1 MKSPRENY
9 SVTPPTTSLPTS
21 PQAGSVS
28 SAMIAEGFGG
38 LVVKEMPYL
47 RALAIAMTGNRVL
60 AEDLVQE
67 TLVKAWSHHNSFEEG
82 TNLRGWLVTILRNTY
97 FTEYRKHQ
105 REVQDSEG
113 VFASRIGV
121 DGGQQ
126 IKVEMN
132 QVQAAI
138 GRLPEDQREVL
149 MMTAV
154 QELTYEE
161 ASALLNLP
169 MGTVKSRLNRARARL
184 VELLDPPS
192 GHA

>member
-1 MKSPRENY
+1 
-9 SVTPPTTSLPTS
+9 
-21 PQAGSVS
+21 
-28 SAMIAEGFGG
+28 MITEGFGG

-47 RALAIAMTGNRVL
+47 RAFAIAMAGNRVL

-67 TLVKAWSHHNSFEEG
+67 TLVKAWSHHDSFEEG

-105 REVQDSEG
+105 REVQDSDG

-132 QVQAAI
+132 QVRAAI
-138 GRLPEDQREVL
+138 GRLPDDQREVL

-154 QELTYEE
+154 NELTYEE

-184 VELLDPPS
+184 VELLDHPS

>member
-1 MKSPRENY
+1 
-9 SVTPPTTSLPTS
+9 
-21 PQAGSVS
+21 
-28 SAMIAEGFGG
+28 MIAEGFGG

-67 TLVKAWSHHNSFEEG
+67 TLVKAWSHHDSFEEG

-169 MGTVKSRLNRARARL
+169 MGTVKSRLNCARARL

>member
-1 MKSPRENY
+1 
-9 SVTPPTTSLPTS
+9 
-21 PQAGSVS
+21 
-28 SAMIAEGFGG
+28 MIIDGFGG
-38 LVVKEMPYL
+38 LVVKEIPYL
-47 RALAIAMTGNRVL
+47 RAFAIAMAGNRVS

-67 TLVKAWSHHNSFEEG
+67 TLVKAWSHHDSFQEG

-105 REVQDSEG
+105 REVQDSDG

-126 IKVEMN
+126 IRVEMN
-132 QVQAAI
+132 QVRAAI

-184 VELLDPPS
+184 VEMLDSPR

>member
-1 MKSPRENY
+1 
-9 SVTPPTTSLPTS
+9 
-21 PQAGSVS
+21 
-28 SAMIAEGFGG
+28 MIMEGFGS
-38 LVVKEMPYL
+38 LVVKEIPYL
-47 RALAIAMTGNRVL
+47 RAFAIAIAGNRVL

-67 TLVKAWSHHNSFEEG
+67 TLVKAWSHHASFEEG

-105 REVQDSEG
+105 REVQDSDG
-113 VFASRIGV
+113 IFASRIGV

-126 IKVEMN
+126 IKVEIS
-132 QVQAAI
+132 QVKAAI

-149 MMTAV
+149 LMTAV
-154 QELTYEE
+154 QELSYEE
-161 ASALLNLP
+161 ASAILNLP

-184 VELLDPPS
+184 AELLDHPS

>member
-1 MKSPRENY
+1 
-9 SVTPPTTSLPTS
+9 
-21 PQAGSVS
+21 
-28 SAMIAEGFGG
+28 MIIEGFGG
-38 LVVKEMPYL
+38 LVVKEMSYL
-47 RALAIAMTGNRVL
+47 RAFAVAMAGNRVL

-67 TLVKAWSHHNSFEEG
+67 TLVKAWSHHDSFEEG

-97 FTEYRKHQ
+97 FTEYRKRQ
-105 REVQDSEG
+105 REVQDSDG

-132 QVQAAI
+132 EVRAAI

-184 VELLDPPS
+184 VELLDAPS